1 MSTGLPGVTTIV
13 RQPRA
18 LRRATVVG
26 LVLAASLAGC
36 DTMQRA
42 GGAIFGSSDDK
53 KPAVEAKKPAA
64 VEAGLA
70 PIGGSAAQ
78 GSVIFS
84 PRGDGVTMLVQL
96 NGLAPGRYR
105 VLVHANGNCSS
116 PNGFSAGPP
125 WSPPGVTPPLP
136 ERIPMITTNSE
147 GSGTLT
153 VRLAG
158 VTIDGPAGVTGRSVV
173 LHDAPNG
180 PFEARPDVAN
190 ARVACGV
197 IGPLRTFF

>member
-1 MSTGLPGVTTIV
+1 MHK
-13 RQPRA
+13 
-18 LRRATVVG
+18 
-26 LVLAASLAGC
+26 
-36 DTMQRA
+36 A
-42 GGAIFGSSDDK
+42 GGAIFGSSDEK

-96 NGLAPGRYR
+96 NGLAPGSYR

-125 WSPPGVTPPLP
+125 WSPPGATPPLP
-136 ERIPMITTNSE
+136 ERIPIITTNSE
-147 GSGTLT
+147 GAGTLT
-153 VRLAG
+153 LRLAG

-173 LHDAPNG
+173 LHDAPQR
-180 PFEARPDVAN
+180 PVRRAARRAERARRVRRHRTAAHVVLTPRAVAAN
-190 ARVACGV
+190 RLSEMRWDSWPAR
-197 IGPLRTFF
+197 RS